1 MSVLEDKVAAV
12 WASGMMARMARGV
25 GFMKKDIYFAPIKT
39 TLYNKLCH
47 LINFYSVIDRTRQG
61 TAALIFESVY

>member
-1 MSVLEDKVAAV
+1 VSVLEDKVAAV

-47 LINFYSVIDRTRQG
+47 LT
-61 TAALIFESVY
+61 L

>member
-1 MSVLEDKVAAV
+1 VLEDKVAAV

-47 LINFYSVIDRTRQG
+47 LINFYSVIDRT
-61 TAALIFESVY
+61 LIGHGKEPPH